1 MLQSIL
7 SNVAIILLLHLTMT
21 VIMSFKKK
29 FSPSLINVLVI
40 LLISASVISM
50 FYLPIRFNGYWVDMR
65 FIPLIFVAYI
75 QGWKPTIPSLLMT
88 SLWRFLMGGDGM
100 IPGILFGM
108 VSPTLFS
115 LAFHSRFN
123 LKGRY
128 LEKIGIV
135 IACWLICDLPII
147 FLIPNGW
154 EFFKDIALVRST
166 SFVIT
171 SIILYI
177 FIAQN
182 RKLHSLYTELEKL
195 AGEDPLTKLFNK
207 RKFFEVVDTKLGELD
222 SKHYIAMLDIDH
234 FKKFNDTYGHLFGDK
249 VLIDIAN
256 ILKKYE
262 NDSVKV
268 GRYGGEE
275 FIIYIGNSSDEKA
288 TKIVEKIHQE
298 IQETAFTVEQASI
311 HITVSIGL
319 AELEL
324 DDPSS
329 LVHAISQADKNL
341 YKAKNNGRN
350 CLVCP

>member
-21 VIMSFKKK
+21 VVMSFKKK
-29 FSPSLINVLVI
+29 FYPSLINVLMI
-40 LLISASVISM
+40 LLISASVIIM

-65 FIPLIFVAYI
+65 FVPLIFVAYL
-75 QGWKPTIPSLLMT
+75 QGWKPTIPSLLIT

-100 IPGILFGM
+100 IPGILFGI
-108 VSPTLFS
+108 VGPTLFS
-115 LAFHSRFN
+115 LAFHSHFN
-123 LKGRY
+123 LRRRY
-128 LEKIGIV
+128 IEKIGIV
-135 IACWLICDLPII
+135 IACWLISDLPMI

-154 EFFKDIALVRST
+154 EIFKDIALIRSV
-166 SFVIT
+166 SFVFT

-177 FIAQN
+177 SIAQN
-182 RKLHSLYTELEKL
+182 RKLHFLYMELEKL

-207 RKFFEVVDTKLGELD
+207 RKFFEVVDIKLAESN

-249 VLIDIAN
+249 VLINIAN

-262 NDSVKV
+262 NDSFKV

-275 FIIYIGNSSDEKA
+275 FIFYIENSSNEKA
-288 TKIVEKIHQE
+288 AKIVEKIHQE
-298 IQETAFTVEQASI
+298 IQETSFTVEQALI

-319 AELEL
+319 AELDE
-324 DDPSS
+324 PSS

-350 CLVCP
+350 CLVYP